1 MYKRQEI
8 DVVVKYQPEAVQN
21 VKDIENLKIT
31 TLSGELIPFRN
42 FATIAVEPGY
52 TSIRR
57 YKQERAITLTASVD
71 RNTTSLESVDTLL
84 KQELKDL
91 LRRFPGYKTR
101 FESIFAEFQE
111 YQTMILQLF
120 LFGVLLIYFIL
131 GTQFKSYIQPI
142 IILFAIPFAFLG
154 AVAGLLLTALFTVTK
169 PVFSVITLYG
179 IVGLAGIA
187 VNDSIVMVTFMNNAR
202 QKGVSRWRSI
212 VQSGRL
218 RLRAIILTSITT
230 MSGVFPMMMG
240 LGGKSEIWA
249 PMASTIF
256 FGLGCA
262 TILTLFIMP
271 TLYAIIVDDL
281 MVITRWLKK

>member
-1 MYKRQEI
+1 MT
-8 DVVVKYQPEAVQN
+8 PC
-21 VKDIENLKIT
+21 
-31 TLSGELIPFRN
+31 
-42 FATIAVEPGY
+42 
-52 TSIRR
+52 
-57 YKQERAITLTASVD
+57 
-71 RNTTSLESVDTLL
+71 L

-111 YQTMILQLF
+111 YQTMLLQLF
-120 LFGVLLIYFIL
+120 FLGIFLIYFIL

-154 AVAGLLLTALFTVTK
+154 AVAGLLLTALFTASK

-202 QKGVSRWRSI
+202 KKGVNRWRSI

-271 TLYAIIVDDL
+271 ALFTIIVDDIIG
-281 MVITRWLKK
+281 ITKRWFNKF

>member
-1 MYKRQEI
+1 M
-8 DVVVKYQPEAVQN
+8 
-21 VKDIENLKIT
+21 
-31 TLSGELIPFRN
+31 
-42 FATIAVEPGY
+42 
-52 TSIRR
+52 
-57 YKQERAITLTASVD
+57 
-71 RNTTSLESVDTLL
+71 
-84 KQELKDL
+84 
-91 LRRFPGYKTR
+91 
-101 FESIFAEFQE
+101 
-111 YQTMILQLF
+111 
-120 LFGVLLIYFIL
+120 
-131 GTQFKSYIQPI
+131 
-142 IILFAIPFAFLG
+142 
-154 AVAGLLLTALFTVTK
+154 
-169 PVFSVITLYG
+169 
-179 IVGLAGIA
+179 GLAGIA

-271 TLYAIIVDDL
+271 TLYAIIVDDI
-281 MVITRWLKK
+281 MVITRRWLKK